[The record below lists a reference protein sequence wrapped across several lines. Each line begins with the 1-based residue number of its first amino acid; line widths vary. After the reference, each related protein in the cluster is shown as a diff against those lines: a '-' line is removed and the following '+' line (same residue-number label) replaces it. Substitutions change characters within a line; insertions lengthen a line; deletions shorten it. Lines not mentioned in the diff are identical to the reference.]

1 MQTMQTM
8 QMTQQLDLGFDYQYS
23 FQDFASDCYLFNELA
38 GKDTKCS
45 FTDMYQQSMLVHEEV
60 LEIID
65 GIRHNNPEEVLDGA
79 IDVLVVTLGLLQKLE
94 ELGVDVSKA
103 MQKTAMNNFS
113 KFPSDFVIAQ
123 ESVVAL
129 KEKGVECRA
138 EYNADY
144 ELYVIKDSNDKVRKP
159 LDFVSN
165 DLLDCIPEVLVKEG
179 FDKE

>member
-1 MQTMQTM
+1 MNLQTMQYT
-8 QMTQQLDLGFDYQYS
+8 FE
-23 FQDFASDCYLFNELA
+23 DFSADCYLFNELA
-38 GKDTKCS
+38 GKDKQCS
-45 FTDMYQQSMLVHEEV
+45 YKDIYQQSLLVNEETN
-60 LEIID
+60 EILCGVAD
-65 GIRHNNPEEVLDGA
+65 NNPEEVLDGA
-79 IDVLVVTLGLLQKLE
+79 IDVLVVTLGLMQKLE

-123 ESVVAL
+123 ESVTDL
-129 KEKGVECRA
+129 KRKGVECRA
-138 EYNADY
+138 EYNEEY
-144 ELYVIKDSNDKVRKP
+144 ELYVIKDANDKVRKP

>member
-1 MQTMQTM
+1 
-8 QMTQQLDLGFDYQYS
+8 MTQQLDLEFDYQYS

-65 GIRHNNPEEVLDGA
+65 GIRHNNAEEVLDGT

-94 ELGVDVSKA
+94 NLGVDVSRA
-103 MQKTAMNNFS
+103 MQKTALNNFS
-113 KFPSDFVIAQ
+113 KFPTDRVIAVS
-123 ESVVAL
+123 SVDAL
-129 KEKGVECRA
+129 KEQGVDCNF
-138 EYNADY
+138 EYNEEY
-144 ELYVIKDSNDKVRKP
+144 QVYVIKDTNDKVRKP

-165 DLLDCIPEVLVKEG
+165 DLLDCIPEVLAKEG
-179 FDKE
+179 FNKE

>member
-8 QMTQQLDLGFDYQYS
+8 QMTQQLDFDYQYS

-103 MQKTAMNNFS
+103 MQKTAINNFS
-113 KFPSDFVIAQ
+113 KFPTDRVIAVA
-123 ESVVAL
+123 SVDAL
-129 KEKGVECRA
+129 KEKGVDCNF
-138 EYNADY
+138 EYNEGY
-144 ELYVIKDSNDKVRKP
+144 EVYVIKDTNDKVRKP

>member
-1 MQTMQTM
+1 MNDSLMNLTYT
-8 QMTQQLDLGFDYQYS
+8 FE
-23 FQDFASDCYLFNELA
+23 DFASDCYLFNELA
-38 GKDTKCS
+38 GKDKQRSYRDIVNQCKLI
-45 FTDMYQQSMLVHEEV
+45 DEEAQETCDAV
-60 LEIID
+60 VAGDAEA
-65 GIRHNNPEEVLDGA
+65 VLDGA
-79 IDVLVVTLGLLQKLE
+79 IDVLVVTLGLMQKLE

-123 ESVVAL
+123 ESVADL
-129 KEKGVECRA
+129 KRKGIDCRA
-138 EYNADY
+138 EYNEYY
-144 ELYVIKDSNDKVRKP
+144 EVYVIKDSNDKVRKP

>member
-1 MQTMQTM
+1 MNLQTMQYT
-8 QMTQQLDLGFDYQYS
+8 FD
-23 FQDFASDCYLFNELA
+23 DFSADCYLFNELA
-38 GKDTKCS
+38 GKDKQCS
-45 FTDMYQQSMLVHEEV
+45 YRDIYQQAQLVHEETN
-60 LEIID
+60 EILCGVAD
-65 GIRHNNPEEVLDGA
+65 NNPEEVLDGA
-79 IDVLVVTLGLLQKLE
+79 IDVMVVTLGLMQKLE
-94 ELGVDVSKA
+94 QLGVDVSKA

-123 ESVVAL
+123 ESVAAL

-138 EYNADY
+138 EYNEEY
-144 ELYVIKDSNDKVRKP
+144 ELYVIKDANDKVRKP

>member
-1 MQTMQTM
+1 M
-8 QMTQQLDLGFDYQYS
+8 QMTQHLDLEFDYQYS

-65 GIRHNNPEEVLDGA
+65 GIRHNNTEEVLDGA

-103 MQKTAMNNFS
+103 MQKTAINNFS
-113 KFPSDFVIAQ
+113 KFPTDQVIAVS
-123 ESVVAL
+123 SVDAL
-129 KEKGVECRA
+129 KEKGVDCSF
-138 EYNADY
+138 EYNEGY
-144 ELYVIKDSNDKVRKP
+144 EVYVIKDANDKVRKP

-165 DLLDCIPEVLVKEG
+165 DLLDCIPSELQELGFEKE
-179 FDKE
+179 